1 MIFQNLKEKGEYYR
15 GLTDYRL
22 LPNTNVLVMCDG
34 RAFSKLIKNHFGKPF
49 DMDFV
54 NMMNETAKY
63 VCENVQGVKIAFV
76 QSDEIS
82 FLLKDEGEA
91 TPFFSNRMC
100 KILSIIASLAT
111 AKFNQ
116 LAILYEIKSRDY
128 DTFKIDC
135 IDTIYKINEATNL
148 IENQKLAQFDCK
160 CWNVPSD
167 NDAFAWFKYRQ
178 LDCIK
183 NSKQQAAQT
192 YLSHKEL
199 LNLNADEQIA
209 KMKEEKGIDWNCY
222 KNGLKYGRI
231 IHRVEQE
238 HEVTIKPNKKYPD
251 GATIMVKRNAWVA
264 TDATPLEKEEF
275 FKLMTTN
282 TENGKK
288 EN

>member
-1 MIFQNLKEKGEYYR
+1 MIFQNLKEKCEYYR

-22 LPNTNVLVMCDG
+22 LPNANVLVMCDG
-34 RAFSKLIKNHFGKPF
+34 RSFSKLIKNHFGKPF

-116 LAILYEIKSRDY
+116 LMSLYHLV
-128 DTFKIDC
+128 IDS
-135 IDTIYKINEATNL
+135 DKDPKDVVSET
-148 IENQKLAQFDCK
+148 KLAQFDCK

-199 LNLNADEQIA
+199 LGLNADEQIA

-231 IHRVEQE
+231 IHRVEEQ
-238 HEVTIKPNKKYPD
+238 HEVTIKPNKKYPE
-251 GATIMVKRNAWVA
+251 GAKVMVTRNAWVA
-264 TDATPLEKEEF
+264 DDATPFEKEEF
-275 FKLMTTN
+275 FNLVFNK
-282 TENGKK
+282 ENGK
-288 EN
+288 